1 MFRLAPPGYT
11 PAAMGDPRQG
21 STKQPNSRH
30 CFVCGVENGAGLGV
44 SFYEVEGEGGGLEV
58 EARFI
63 ARATHQ
69 GYPGRMHGGLVT
81 GVLDETIGRAVNAGA
96 PPGAET
102 AWGVAAELSVRFL
115 KPVPLDV
122 ELTARGR
129 ITLDR
134 RRLFQGTGELLLPD
148 GTVAAS
154 AFGRYVR
161 MGLDDISEGVDPD
174 ELGWRVYP
182 D

>member
-1 MFRLAPPGYT
+1 MI
-11 PAAMGDPRQG
+11 
-21 STKQPNSRH
+21 KQPNSRH
-30 CFVCGVENGAGLGV
+30 CFVCGVENEGGLRV
-44 SFYEVEGEGGGLEV
+44 AFYEVEGADGGREV
-58 EARFI
+58 EARFT
-63 ARATHQ
+63 ARPEHQ

-102 AWGVAAELSVRFL
+102 AWGVAAELSVRFV

-122 ELTARGR
+122 DLVARGR

-134 RRLFQGTGELLLPD
+134 RRLFQGTGEVLLPD
-148 GTVAAS
+148 GTVAVT
-154 AFGRYVR
+154 AFGRYLR
-161 MGLDDISEGVDPD
+161 MDLDDISEGVDPD